1 MSLLTVKDL
10 SVSFVTRNGTVQAV
24 QSVNVEVKEN
34 ALTAIIGESGSGKSV
49 LCYALLGLIPT
60 PPGRIDGGEAWFAG
74 QDLLTLSQRDLRR
87 VRGSQIGMVFQDP
100 MTSLN
105 PFLRIGEQLTEP
117 LLLHTDLSKKQA
129 KTRAIE
135 LLEEVGLNKPEQAMQ
150 AYPFEF
156 SGGMRQRVMIAMALI
171 NEPKLL
177 IADEPTTAL
186 DATIQ
191 AQILDLIKSLQ
202 TRRGI
207 GVLFIS
213 HDLAVVAEIADEILV
228 MEKGNA
234 VECGNTQAVIENPQH
249 DYTKKLLASIPSG
262 APRNYEPKPQ
272 TLLSVEGL
280 RTWFY
285 THAKTHP
292 VRAVDDVSFAIQK
305 GEVLGLVGES
315 GSGKSTLGRSLLKLV
330 NITEGSVHFDGV
342 NLSTINTPDLKAL
355 RRRMQMIFQ
364 DPYSSLNP
372 RMTVFD
378 TLAEPLLLHNLV
390 NRADLGTA
398 VRILMDNVGLASAF
412 AKKYPHEFSGGQR
425 QRIAIGRA
433 IATKPDFVV
442 ADEPVSALDVTIQ
455 AQILRLLADLK
466 EEYGITMLF
475 VSHDLAVIRQIS
487 DRVAVMYNGKLEE
500 IGPTK
505 AVFEQPESAY
515 TRRLLQAIPGQ
526 NVEFG

>member
-24 QSVNVEVKEN
+24 RSVNVDVKEN

-74 QDLLTLSQRDLRR
+74 RDLLTLSQRDLRR
-87 VRGSQIGMVFQDP
+87 VRGSKIGMVFQDP

-135 LLEEVGLNKPEQAMQ
+135 LLEEVGLNEPEQAMQ

-171 NEPKLL
+171 NEPQLL

-228 MEKGNA
+228 MEKGSN
-234 VECGNTQAVIENPQH
+234 
-249 DYTKKLLASIPSG
+249 
-262 APRNYEPKPQ
+262 
-272 TLLSVEGL
+272 
-280 RTWFY
+280 
-285 THAKTHP
+285 
-292 VRAVDDVSFAIQK
+292 
-305 GEVLGLVGES
+305 LGLGNHSE
-315 GSGKSTLGRSLLKLV
+315 LLKDCHLYK
-330 NITEGSVHFDGV
+330 
-342 NLSTINTPDLKAL
+342 NLWEFENT
-355 RRRMQMIFQ
+355 
-364 DPYSSLNP
+364 LN
-372 RMTVFD
+372 
-378 TLAEPLLLHNLV
+378 
-390 NRADLGTA
+390 
-398 VRILMDNVGLASAF
+398 
-412 AKKYPHEFSGGQR
+412 
-425 QRIAIGRA
+425 
-433 IATKPDFVV
+433 
-442 ADEPVSALDVTIQ
+442 
-455 AQILRLLADLK
+455 
-466 EEYGITMLF
+466 
-475 VSHDLAVIRQIS
+475 S
-487 DRVAVMYNGKLEE
+487 DRNGN
-500 IGPTK
+500 
-505 AVFEQPESAY
+505 AS
-515 TRRLLQAIPGQ
+515 R
-526 NVEFG
+526 